1 MGKVKIIIIISGA
14 YLFTLNVTSSKE
26 QTAEELHKTQTGRLK
41 TELDADSIA
50 FIIAKWQ
57 AGLKSVKRSLL
68 NLTGLQT
75 PCLMWNGGVGE
86 NCGATQKGVGEA
98 VLSHT

>member
-50 FIIAKWQ
+50 FIIAK
-57 AGLKSVKRSLL
+57 
-68 NLTGLQT
+68 
-75 PCLMWNGGVGE
+75 
-86 NCGATQKGVGEA
+86 
-98 VLSHT
+98 